1 MTKSMR
7 IALLLGVVTV
17 VAGAGLAF
25 AQMEGPPPPDG
36 PMQGLAHGHGRLA
49 DRLTASFDKNR
60 DGKVTHDEMNRAI
73 YARFVAATHGA
84 PGMTPDQFA
93 AIHAAEARQHV
104 GEMFRRIDWNG
115 DGRLTLEDYAAPQR
129 VRFMAMD
136 KDGTGSVSCA
146 PSGRTNYRSESRPQ
160 DGAGDRRG
168 RAATNGYSSRGGFG
182 LSRFCAENDLNRD
195 GTVTRAEFDVAVG
208 KRFALGAHG
217 SGTMSADQ
225 YASDEQQRFNDTNAR
240 TFKRLDKDGDGKL
253 TLAEFAASELKLFA
267 RLDKNK
273 DGVIAADEMRPR
285 FQSRWARSDRSRAGR
300 RYD

>member
-36 PMQGLAHGHGRLA
+36 PMQGLARSHGRMA
-49 DRLTASFDKNR
+49 DRLLTSFDKNH
-60 DGKVTHDEMNRAI
+60 DGNVSHDEMNRTI
-73 YARFVAATHGA
+73 YAQFAAATHGA
-84 PGMTPDQFA
+84 QTMTPDQFA
-93 AIHAAEARQHV
+93 AIHAAEARQHI
-104 GEMFRRIDWNG
+104 GEMFHRIDWNG
-115 DGRLTLEDYAAPQR
+115 DGRLTLEEYAAPQR
-129 VRFMAMD
+129 VRFMTMD

-146 PSGRTNYRSESRPQ
+146 PSGRTDYRAETRPQ
-160 DGAGDRRG
+160 G
-168 RAATNGYSSRGGFG
+168 RADNRHERTSDSYSSRGGFG

-195 GTVTRAEFDVAVG
+195 GKVTRAEFESSVG
-208 KRFALGAHG
+208 KQFALATHG
-217 SGTMSADQ
+217 SGTMNAEQ
-225 YASDEQQRFNDTNAR
+225 YASDEQQRFSDMNAK

-253 TLAEFAASELKLFA
+253 SLAEFASSELKLFA

-273 DGVIAADEMRPR
+273 DGVITADEMRPR
-285 FQSRWARSDRSRAGR
+285 FQSRWVRNDRSRSGR

>member
-17 VAGAGLAF
+17 ITGAGLAF

-36 PMQGLAHGHGRLA
+36 PMQGLAHGHGRMA
-49 DRLTASFDKNR
+49 DRLTANFDKNH
-60 DGKVTHDEMNRAI
+60 DGKVTHDEMNRTI
-73 YARFVAATHGA
+73 YARFAAATHGL
-84 PGMTPDQFA
+84 PTMTSDQFA
-93 AIHAAEARQHV
+93 GIHAAEARQHV

-129 VRFMAMD
+129 VRFMTMD

-146 PSGRTNYRSESRPQ
+146 PSGRADYQPDSWTR
-160 DGAGDRRG
+160 DKTGDRGG
-168 RAATNGYSSRGGFG
+168 READRYSSRGGFG
-182 LSRFCAENDLNRD
+182 LSRFCAENDLNKD
-195 GTVTRAEFDVAVG
+195 GKVTRAEFDSAVA
-208 KRFALGAHG
+208 KRFAAVTGG
-217 SGTMSADQ
+217 KGTMNADQ
-225 YASDEQQRFNDTNAR
+225 YASDEQQRFRDLNAR

-273 DGVIAADEMRPR
+273 DGAIAADEMRPR
-285 FQSRWARSDRSRAGR
+285 FQSRWIRNDRNRSGR
-300 RYD
+300 RYN